1 MPRVIDHCET
11 LPTAALAA
19 VVETRAC
26 GSTSGH
32 SLFTGVEALLL
43 MCP

>member
-1 MPRVIDHCET
+1 MPRETDHREA

-19 VVETRAC
+19 VAGPRVR
-26 GSTSGH
+26 GVTSGH